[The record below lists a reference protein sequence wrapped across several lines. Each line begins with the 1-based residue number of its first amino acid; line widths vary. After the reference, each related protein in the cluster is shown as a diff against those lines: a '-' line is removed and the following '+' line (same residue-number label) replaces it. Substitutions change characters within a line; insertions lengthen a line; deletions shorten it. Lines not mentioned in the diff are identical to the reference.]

1 MRINN
6 SNINANKTPVMKK
19 HLLVFII
26 AATWLLPGFLQAQD
40 TWTKK
45 TDFGGIGRTGAFGF
59 AIVSKGYIVTG

>member
-1 MRINN
+1 
-6 SNINANKTPVMKK
+6 MKK